1 MNLSKNDRER
11 YINLLTTVYDEEI
24 SKINSL
30 NDQEIYDLVV
40 KHQDKQI
47 KQKKNPNRF
56 FMYYKGLPEPKEYKP
71 TTSKKYGLIIVAIFF
86 GMFAILFIIL
96 MLLAWRSHS

>member
-1 MNLSKNDRER
+1 MDLSKNDRER

-24 SKINSL
+24 AKVESL

-47 KQKKNPNRF
+47 KQNKNPNKF

-71 TTSKKYGLIIVAIFF
+71 TTSKKYGLIIVIIFF
-86 GMFAILFIIL
+86 VMFIILFIIL
-96 MLLAWRSHS
+96 MFLALHNHS